1 MRKLLL
7 ITGIVSALSLS
18 VPIDLSFANT
28 QTKKQ
33 VVQGKAKQVNKKI
46 LSAKVS
52 SKKILSK
59 VKSRNKVVQ
68 GKAKQVNKKILSTV
82 VYKRPR
88 YAKNINKP
96 QEGELLKL
104 EGMIKDL
111 NEQ

>member
-1 MRKLLL
+1 MKKFLL
-7 ITGIVSALSLS
+7 ITGIISALSLS
-18 VPIDLSFANT
+18 VPTDLSFANT

-33 VVQGKAKQVNKKI
+33 VVQGKAKQVNKKS
-46 LSAKVS
+46 LA
-52 SKKILSK
+52 
-59 VKSRNKVVQ
+59 
-68 GKAKQVNKKILSTV
+68 NKKSSRKTLAKGKSKNKKV

-104 EGMIKDL
+104 EGMVKDI

>member
-33 VVQGKAKQVNKKI
+33 VVQGKANQTNNAVKKNTQNKK
-46 LSAKVS
+46 V
-52 SKKILSK
+52 SKKKANRNVSK
-59 VKSRNKVVQ
+59 KSRTAQRK
-68 GKAKQVNKKILSTV
+68 
-82 VYKRPR
+82 PR
-88 YAKNINKP
+88 YASNVNQPK
-96 QEGELLKL
+96 EGELLKL
-104 EGMIKDL
+104 EGMVKDI

>member
-1 MRKLLL
+1 MRKFFFLCAIL
-7 ITGIVSALSLS
+7 SALSLS
-18 VPIDLSFANT
+18 VPTDLSFANT

-33 VVQGKAKQVNKKI
+33 VVQGKAKQVNKESLATK
-46 LSAKVS
+46 KG
-52 SKKILSK
+52 SKKTLAKGKSK
-59 VKSRNKVVQ
+59 
-68 GKAKQVNKKILSTV
+68 NKKV

>member
-33 VVQGKAKQVNKKI
+33 VVQGKAKQTSNAVKKNTQNKR
-46 LSAKVS
+46 VS
-52 SKKILSK
+52 NKNANRNASKK
-59 VKSRNKVVQ
+59 SRTARKE
-68 GKAKQVNKKILSTV
+68 
-82 VYKRPR
+82 PR

-104 EGMIKDL
+104 EGMVKDL

>member
-1 MRKLLL
+1 MKKFLL
-7 ITGIVSALSLS
+7 ITGIISALSLS
-18 VPIDLSFANT
+18 VPTDLSFANT

-33 VVQGKAKQVNKKI
+33 VVQGKAKQVNKKS
-46 LSAKVS
+46 LANKKS
-52 SKKILSK
+52 SKKTLAKGKSK
-59 VKSRNKVVQ
+59 
-68 GKAKQVNKKILSTV
+68 NKKV

-104 EGMIKDL
+104 EGMVKDI

>member
-18 VPIDLSFANT
+18 VPTDLSFANT

-33 VVQGKAKQVNKKI
+33 VVQGKAKQVNKKS
-46 LSAKVS
+46 LSTKKS
-52 SKKILSK
+52 SKKTL
-59 VKSRNKVVQ
+59 VK
-68 GKAKQVNKKILSTV
+68 GKSNNKKV

-104 EGMIKDL
+104 EGMIKDI